1 MTMPTVYQLNLIKR
15 YFLFTV
21 LAVFLILFF
30 GNILSYFFTKRI
42 YVNPQSYII
51 KEGFPLFTSEE
62 AYINFIRNYPY
73 DTGVK
78 LDIHKVTQFD
88 TLWGIKKKYN
98 LSIQT
103 LIAANPH
110 LKDLTLVPGSTIII
124 PHKNGTLLT
133 FDNYFDVSR
142 MADLLNAEKISG
154 DYRPKIFRLIS
165 PDDIR
170 IAFFDD
176 TYPVIVNNDIEK
188 IYSYKMTFIDPLGA
202 GFYTSMYGDRVNPF
216 SSEGYEF
223 HNGVDIAAP
232 HGTPI
237 HAARKGL
244 VFFSGWREGLGYTI
258 AIQHDDGF
266 MTLYSHC
273 SRLYVEAG
281 RWVEQNEKIG
291 LVGSTGRSTGSHLHY
306 TLMRHG
312 QTLNPLKFL
321 W

>member
-1 MTMPTVYQLNLIKR
+1 MTMPTVYQLNLIRR
-15 YFLFTV
+15 YFFCTV
-21 LAVFLILFF
+21 LAVFLILFS
-30 GNILSYFFTKRI
+30 GNMLSYFLTKK
-42 YVNPQSYII
+42 VFVAPDSYTL
-51 KEGFPLFTSEE
+51 KDGFPLFNNEE
-62 AYINFIRNYPY
+62 AYINFIKNYPY
-73 DTGVK
+73 DPGVK
-78 LDIHKVTQFD
+78 LDIHKVSQYD
-88 TLWGIKKKYN
+88 TLWGIKKRYN

-110 LKDLTLVPGSTIII
+110 LKDLTLVPGSTIVI

-133 FDNYFDVSR
+133 FDNYFDVGR
-142 MADLLNAEKISG
+142 MADLLNAVKISG
-154 DYRPKIFRLIS
+154 DYRPKILRLIS
-165 PDDIR
+165 PDDMR

-188 IYSYKMTFIDPLGA
+188 IYAYKMTFIDPLST

-216 SSEGYEF
+216 SGAGYEF

-232 HGTPI
+232 GGTPI
-237 HAARKGL
+237 RAARKGI
-244 VFFSGWREGLGYTI
+244 VFFSGWRDGLGYTV

-273 SRLYVEAG
+273 SRLHVKSG
-281 RWVEQNEKIG
+281 QWVEQNEKIA

-306 TLMRHG
+306 TIMRHG
-312 QTLNPLKFL
+312 KTLNPLKFL